1 MSHLFGVIQSL
12 HGFVKKS
19 GRKIRAQLIFLGL
32 YSYIA
37 TNKKRMATQN
47 TVKVSESID
56 FDVIKNLTS
65 EEAKAVDQL
74 IVNELSSDVLLINQM
89 SHYIIGSGGKR
100 LRPMLLLL
108 AAKALGKFNDNH
120 LVLAAVIEFIH
131 TATLLHDDVVDE
143 SDLRR
148 GKDSANA
155 VWGNAASVLVGDYLY
170 SSAFEMM
177 VRTNNMRV
185 MEILSTTTTAIAEG
199 EVLQLLNCN
208 NPDTTEE
215 KYLQVIAR
223 KTAILF
229 SAATRLSAVLSDAD
243 KETEETLAVYGQQLG
258 VAFQLIDDAL
268 DYKSTAEDLGKN
280 LGDDLAE
287 GKPTLPLI
295 YAIAHG
301 TESEASIIINAI
313 KQGSRDAFNEVYEI
327 VLSTKAIE
335 YTEKCADEAAHK
347 AIDALSCLEDSEY
360 KNALIELARFS
371 VQRDH

>member
-1 MSHLFGVIQSL
+1 M
-12 HGFVKKS
+12 
-19 GRKIRAQLIFLGL
+19 
-32 YSYIA
+32 
-37 TNKKRMATQN
+37 TTQGTKN
-47 TVKVSESID
+47 DSESID
-56 FDVIKNLTS
+56 FDVIKNLTAA
-65 EEAKAVDQL
+65 EAKAVDQL
-74 IVNELSSDVLLINQM
+74 IINELSSDVILINQM
-89 SHYIIGSGGKR
+89 SHYIIGNGGKR

-108 AAKALGKFNDNH
+108 TAKALGEVSDNH

-148 GKDSANA
+148 GQDSANA

-215 KYLQVIAR
+215 KYLEVIAR

-229 SAATRLSAVLSDAD
+229 SAATRLAAVLSDTD
-243 KETEETLAVYGQQLG
+243 EKTEEALALYGQQLG

-268 DYKSTAEDLGKN
+268 DYKSTTEELGKN

-295 YAIAHG
+295 YAINHG
-301 TESEASIIINAI
+301 TESQAKVVVDAI
-313 KQGSRDAFNEVYEI
+313 KQGSREAFNEVYDI
-327 VLSTKAIE
+327 VISTNAIQ
-335 YTEKCADEAAHK
+335 YTEKCADEAAQK
-347 AIDALSCLEDSEY
+347 AIDALSCLPESES
-360 KNALIELARFS
+360 KDALITLAKFS

>member
-1 MSHLFGVIQSL
+1 M
-12 HGFVKKS
+12 
-19 GRKIRAQLIFLGL
+19 
-32 YSYIA
+32 
-37 TNKKRMATQN
+37 TTQGTAN
-47 TVKVSESID
+47 GSESID
-56 FDVIKNLTS
+56 FDTIKNLTS

-74 IVNELSSDVLLINQM
+74 IINELSSDVILINQM

-108 AAKALGKFNDNH
+108 AAKALGKVDDHH
-120 LVLAAVIEFIH
+120 LVMAAVIEFIH

-229 SAATRLSAVLSDAD
+229 SAATRLAAVIAGSDQD
-243 KETEETLAVYGQQLG
+243 TEEALAIYGQQLG

-268 DYKSTAEDLGKN
+268 DYKSTTEELGKN

-295 YAIAHG
+295 YAITHG
-301 TESEASIIINAI
+301 TESQAKVVVDAI
-313 KQGSRDAFNEVYEI
+313 KQGSREAFAEVYDI
-327 VLSTKAIE
+327 VLSTNAIE
-335 YTEKCADEAAHK
+335 YTEKCAHDAAQK
-347 AIDALSCLEDSEY
+347 AIDALSCLPESES
-360 KNALIELARFS
+360 KQALISLARFS

>member
-1 MSHLFGVIQSL
+1 
-12 HGFVKKS
+12 
-19 GRKIRAQLIFLGL
+19 
-32 YSYIA
+32 
-37 TNKKRMATQN
+37 MAVENANHAPTM
-47 TVKVSESID
+47 ID
-56 FDVIKNLTS
+56 FNAIKALTDA
-65 EEAKAVDQL
+65 EAKAVDRL
-74 IVNELSSDVLLINQM
+74 IIDELSSDVVLINQM
-89 SHYIIGSGGKR
+89 GHYIIGSGGKR

-108 AAKALGKFNDNH
+108 AAKALGETSHNH
-120 LVLAAVIEFIH
+120 LMLAAVIEFIH

-143 SDLRR
+143 SELRR

-208 NPDTTEE
+208 NPETTEQ
-215 KYLQVIAR
+215 KYLDVIAR

-229 SAATRLSAVLSDAD
+229 SAATRLAAVLSDTDSA
-243 KETEETLAVYGQQLG
+243 TEEALATYGQELG

-268 DYKSTAEDLGKN
+268 DYKASTEELGKN

-295 YAIAHG
+295 YAIEHG
-301 TESEASIIINAI
+301 TPEQAAVIINAI
-313 KQGSRDAFNEVYEI
+313 KTGSRDSFAEVYDI
-327 VLSTKAIE
+327 VIATNAIE
-335 YTEKCADEAAHK
+335 YTERCADQAAQK
-347 AIDALSCLEDSEY
+347 AIEALACLPNSDY
-360 KNALIELARFS
+360 KQALEQLARFS

>member
-1 MSHLFGVIQSL
+1 M
-12 HGFVKKS
+12 
-19 GRKIRAQLIFLGL
+19 
-32 YSYIA
+32 IA
-37 TNKKRMATQN
+37 THTTADSVT
-47 TVKVSESID
+47 ID
-56 FDVIKNLTS
+56 FDFIKNLTAA
-65 EEAKAVDQL
+65 ETNAVDQL
-74 IVNELSSDVLLINQM
+74 ILNELSSDVVLINQIG
-89 SHYIIGSGGKR
+89 HYIIGNGGKR

-108 AAKALGKFNDNH
+108 AGKALGNFDDHH
-120 LVLAAVIEFIH
+120 LTLAAVIEFIH

-148 GKDSANA
+148 GRESANA

-185 MEILSTTTTAIAEG
+185 MDIMSKTTTAIAEG

-215 KYLQVIAR
+215 KYLEVIAR

-229 SAATRLSAVLSDAD
+229 STATRLAAVISNSSP
-243 KETEETLAVYGQQLG
+243 EIEESLATYGQQLG

-268 DYKSTAEDLGKN
+268 DYKASTEELGKN

-295 YAIAHG
+295 YAIEHG
-301 TESEASIIINAI
+301 TPEQAQIIIDAI
-313 KQGSRDAFNEVYEI
+313 RQGSRESFNAVYA
-327 VLSTKAIE
+327 VVKATNAIE
-335 YTEKCADEAAHK
+335 YTEQCADRAAEK
-347 AIDALSCLEDSEY
+347 AIAALACLPDSEY
-360 KNALIELARFS
+360 KTALEQLALFS
-371 VQRDH
+371 VQRGH